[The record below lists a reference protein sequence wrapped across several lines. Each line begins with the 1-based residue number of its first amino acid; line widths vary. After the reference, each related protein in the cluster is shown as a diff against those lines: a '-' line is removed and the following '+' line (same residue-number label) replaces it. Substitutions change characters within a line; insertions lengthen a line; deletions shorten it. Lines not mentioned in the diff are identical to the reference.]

1 MLGFAKVSWLS
12 HTLFVSVL
20 NILFLKEQVMA
31 GGEVPFLQAVM
42 SLDIPVGEQ
51 SYSRYA
57 RWYKVAACI
66 LLHHIVLVKL
76 KHV

>member
-1 MLGFAKVSWLS
+1 
-12 HTLFVSVL
+12 
-20 NILFLKEQVMA
+20 MA

-66 LLHHIVLVKL
+66 LLYHTVLVKL